1 MVIGPLFS
9 IQFSYTTS
17 NDYPENLGHIQ
28 ITGNIFRIYNQSYC
42 VWIIQD
48 IMLCQYIISHE
59 HDIYLPYPAVL
70 STLKSALCEDLDFLG
85 KSWESRMRLHIY
97 ICEYMRIL
105 QLPTRCARLSWGLC
119 DSSEGDRSK
128 VTLQPAVLEH
138 VLEDTSHIRG
148 HAMACVHS

>member
-1 MVIGPLFS
+1 
-9 IQFSYTTS
+9 
-17 NDYPENLGHIQ
+17 
-28 ITGNIFRIYNQSYC
+28 
-42 VWIIQD
+42 
-48 IMLCQYIISHE
+48 
-59 HDIYLPYPAVL
+59 
-70 STLKSALCEDLDFLG
+70 
-85 KSWESRMRLHIY
+85 MRLHIY

-148 HAMACVHS
+148 HAMACVHSWFLYFLFFVAGVLVHRTPDVETKTLKTKF